1 MIYLQETTN
10 WTDATPNHTYIF
22 ENKKSM
28 KALGYI
34 KAGDNKVIMFNKPLS
49 FDKKKRT
56 FKEITI

>member
-10 WTDATPNHTYIF
+10 WNDATPNHTYIF
-22 ENKKSM
+22 ESKKSL
-28 KALGYI
+28 KVLGYI
-34 KAGDNKVIMFNKPLS
+34 RAGDNQPTMFKKPLS